1 MKKEIIS
8 LSEDGQIHLTAYLH
22 EYSQEMPLWDKRP
35 AVVVLPGG
43 GYQWTSDREADPVAL
58 SFLAQGFHAF
68 VLRYS
73 VAERAVFPNPLCDVS
88 RALKY
93 IRDHAEA
100 WGIRSQQIAVCGFSA
115 GGHLAASLGT
125 LWNDPEIEV
134 AAGVSAGE
142 NQPNALILC
151 YPVISA
157 RNHARANWFTSLT
170 SVQTR
175 EDIIEKLSCELHVGA
190 QTPPTFL
197 FHTYDDNLVP
207 VENSLLFAQALA
219 QADIPFEMHLFQRG
233 SHGVSLA
240 NELTSGGGVNSLDV
254 SAEHWFALATEW
266 LWRLFG
272 QPRSSDGPGIGQRAH
287 FGDTVAPT
295 AES

>member
-1 MKKEIIS
+1 VKKENMY
-8 LSEDGQIHLTAYLH
+8 LSEDKYIHLTAYLH
-22 EYSQEMPLWDKRP
+22 EYSAEMPLWKTRP

-73 VAERAVFPNPLCDVS
+73 VAERARFPNPLRDVS
-88 RALKY
+88 RALAS
-93 IRDHAEA
+93 IREHAEV
-100 WGIRSQQIAVCGFSA
+100 WGVHPQQIAVCGFSA

-125 LWNDPEIEV
+125 LWNDPEIV
-134 AAGVSAGE
+134 KAAGVNAGE
-142 NQPNALILC
+142 NQPNALLLC

-157 RNHARANWFTSLT
+157 RHHAKANWFTS
-170 SVQTR
+170 QTDGHRR
-175 EDIIEKLSCELHVGA
+175 EAIIEKLSCELHVGT

-207 VENSLLFAQALA
+207 VENSLLFANALA

-233 SHGVSLA
+233 SHGVALA
-240 NELTSGGGVNSLDV
+240 NELTSAGGTNSLDV
-254 SAEHWFALATEW
+254 SAERWFVLATEW

-272 QPRSSDGPGIGQRAH
+272 QPRSSNGPASGQRAH
-287 FGDTVAPT
+287 FDEPVMPLP
-295 AES
+295 